1 MTDGQSGFLCE
12 EGACLVASAKC
23 DGFLDCLN
31 GEDEDDCAEVYC
43 PSDYHCSRTKTCIV
57 FENVCDGKID
67 CEHGDDEVEC
77 DNKRCPNNC
86 SCSYV
91 EGEFHVICSH
101 DWGPGDVQDIAKI
114 TVALK
119 LTRQRNHSSI
129 QLVPGLFK
137 EFKLLRSLSVAY
149 NKLHEIPPGTF
160 YGLGNLTY
168 LNVSGNEMT
177 EIVADTFSEL
187 QNLEAL
193 IITDAPELRIAA
205 KNAFAGLPNL
215 KTLVLVRDVADGDP
229 LDAKYGAFSSLPA
242 STKAVVDDY
251 RLCCNL
257 LRDIPGFQIGNCHTT
272 QSQPPLNLCGS
283 LMQNYGLRVCMWVL
297 GISALFG
304 NFVVIVWRLRHQ
316 EGNEVKKTHSL
327 LIANLAVSDFIMGV
341 YMLIIAAAD
350 IHYGERYSS
359 QAAQWRTS
367 APCKAAGVLSVLS
380 SEASVFFVTMISLD
394 CLLGIV
400 FPFARMKLGETSA
413 IKFIAVGWVTA
424 LCLSIVPTLVVDS
437 NSDVYGLSDVCIGLP
452 LTTKADGVQL
462 EPSDVNN
469 PFGDADALQIVSS
482 TGQKPAW
489 ILSIVM
495 FLGINLCCFLVVLVC
510 YIAIFIKAKRSASQ
524 IRKNS
529 NRDSEI
535 KMAVKMALIVGTDF
549 ACWMPVIILGILSQT
564 GAVHVGAE
572 VYSWI
577 VVLVLPINSSLNP
590 YLYTIYSSVMAKRSV
605 QPSNV
610 KSGNKVSKPQTGSIE
625 TVNSSLSD
633 SKHI

>member
-1 MTDGQSGFLCE
+1 
-12 EGACLVASAKC
+12 
-23 DGFLDCLN
+23 
-31 GEDEDDCAEVYC
+31 
-43 PSDYHCSRTKTCIV
+43 
-57 FENVCDGKID
+57 
-67 CEHGDDEVEC
+67 
-77 DNKRCPNNC
+77 
-86 SCSYV
+86 
-91 EGEFHVICSH
+91 
-101 DWGPGDVQDIAKI
+101 
-114 TVALK
+114 
-119 LTRQRNHSSI
+119 
-129 QLVPGLFK
+129 
-137 EFKLLRSLSVAY
+137 
-149 NKLHEIPPGTF
+149 
-160 YGLGNLTY
+160 
-168 LNVSGNEMT
+168 MT
-177 EIVADTFSEL
+177 EIVANTFSEL

-193 IITDAPELRIAA
+193 VITNAPELRVVA
-205 KNAFAGLPNL
+205 KDAFAGLHNL
-215 KTLVLVRDVADGDP
+215 KT
-229 LDAKYGAFSSLPA
+229 F
-242 STKAVVDDY
+242 VVDDY

-257 LRDIPGFQIGNCHTT
+257 LRDIPGFQISNCHTT

-283 LMQNYGLRVCMWVL
+283 LMQNYGLRVCIWVL

-304 NFVVIVWRLRHQ
+304 NFGVIVWRLWHRD
-316 EGNEVKKTHSL
+316 GNEVKKTHSL
-327 LIANLAVSDFIMGV
+327 LVVNLAVSDFIMGV
-341 YMLIIAAAD
+341 YMLMIAAAD
-350 IHYGERYSS
+350 IHYGERYST

-367 APCKAAGVLSVLS
+367 APCKAAGVLSVLA

-394 CLLGIV
+394 CLLGVV
-400 FPFARMKLGETSA
+400 FPFTRMKLRERSA
-413 IKFIAVGWVTA
+413 NKFILAGWVAA

-495 FLGINLCCFLVVLVC
+495 FLGINSCCFLVVLVC
-510 YIAIFIKAKRSASQ
+510 YIAIFVKAKQSARK

-529 NRDSEI
+529 HRESEI

-590 YLYTIYSSVMAKRSV
+590 YLYTISSSVMAKRSV
-605 QPSNV
+605 HPITE
-610 KSGNKVSKPQTGSIE
+610 KSSDKDSKPKTGTIE